1 MTNSIE
7 ELNQLGQSVWF
18 DYIRR
23 RMIESGELEQMI
35 RQGIIYGVT
44 SNPTIFRAAI
54 AGSNDYDAAIDAIAA
69 RGGASAYEAFL
80 EVGGDDIRAV
90 ADLLRPVYERTGA
103 ADGYVS
109 FEAQEG
115 PTPEIIAEA
124 KRMFTLVDRPN
135 LMIKV
140 PGTTEG
146 IAAVAPLISDGININ
161 ITLLFDVDVYA
172 QVSEAYI
179 QGLEQRLGGGRPLE
193 TIASVASFFVSRV
206 DTKVD
211 ALLPEDSPLRGEVAI
226 ANAWLAYSHFQE
238 TLASSKWKKLAA
250 AGAHPQRPLWGSTGT
265 KNAAY
270 SDILYVEGLIAPNTV
285 NTLPEATLNAF
296 LDHGKPRSVASEGMS
311 QAEATLSQAADAGVD
326 LQAVTDGLLI
336 EGLASFGKDF
346 SMLLEEIGERLESSG
361 TKGIG
366 SK

>member
-54 AGSNDYDAAIDAIAA
+54 AGSNDYDAAIDVIAA

-90 ADLLRPVYERTGA
+90 ADLLRPVYDRTGA

-146 IAAVAPLISDGININ
+146 IAAVAPLISGGININ

-172 QVSEAYI
+172 EVSEAYI
-179 QGLEQRLGGGRPLE
+179 QGLEQRLGDGQPLE

-211 ALLPEDSPLRGEVAI
+211 ALLPEDSPLRGKVAI
-226 ANAWLAYSHFQE
+226 ANAWLAYSRFQE
-238 TLASSKWKKLAA
+238 SLSGPRWKKLAA

-270 SDILYVEGLIAPNTV
+270 SDILYVEGLMAPQTV
-285 NTLPEATLNAF
+285 NTLPEATLKAF
-296 LDHGKPRSVASEGMS
+296 LDHGTPGSMAKTGMS
-311 QAEATLSQAADAGVD
+311 EAEGTLRQAGDAGVD
-326 LQAVTDGLLI
+326 LQAVTDGLLV

-346 SMLLEEIGERLESSG
+346 ASLLEEIGQRLGSS
-361 TKGIG
+361 KAPDRG

>member
-1 MTNSIE
+1 MTNSIQ

-23 RMIESGELEQMI
+23 GMIESGELEKMI
-35 RQGIIYGVT
+35 RQGLVYGVT

-54 AGSNDYDAAIDAIAA
+54 AGSTDYDTAIEELAE
-69 RGGASAYEAFL
+69 RGPLSPYEAFL
-80 EVGGDDIRAV
+80 ELGGDDVRAV
-90 ADLLRPVYERTGA
+90 ADLLRPIHEQTEA

-115 PTPEIIAEA
+115 PTDAIISEAE
-124 KRMFTLVDRPN
+124 RMFALVDRPN

-140 PGTTEG
+140 PGTPEG
-146 IAAVAPLISDGININ
+146 VAAVAPLISSGININ
-161 ITLLFDVDVYA
+161 ITLLFDVDVYTD
-172 QVSEAYI
+172 VSEAYL
-179 QGLEQRLGGGRPLE
+179 QGLEQRLSDGNPVSS
-193 TIASVASFFVSRV
+193 IASVASFFVSRV

-211 ALLPEDSPLRGEVAI
+211 ALLPEDSPLRGKVAI

-238 TLASSKWKKLAA
+238 TLASTRWKKLAA
-250 AGAHPQRPLWGSTGT
+250 AGAHPQRPLWASTGT
-265 KNAAY
+265 KNPAY
-270 SDILYVEGLIAPNTV
+270 SDIHYVEGLIASSTV

-296 LDHGKPRSVASEGMS
+296 LDHGTARSVAKEAMS
-311 QAEATLSQAADAGVD
+311 NAEITLRQAADAGVD

-346 SMLLEEIGERLESSG
+346 SMLLEGIGERLESSRTEG
-361 TKGIG
+361 QR